1 MKNIVFLFF
10 IVLSFTAFGQQSFYY
25 KTNMQQIFNL
35 RVGMHNVFH
44 YVKMDKQDIVKND
57 LFVIDENTEKLV
69 IPKNGFYEIAASF
82 NFNPSTSV
90 IKFNRGGINFGIVQI
105 SEDNEQYVAATRK
118 SFDKDNQD
126 MFSQIEVYPTI
137 VYLQKGVVVAPAV
150 NSGLI
155 GNVLLGCVLG
165 CKKKNK
171 NCISFSMNIKLIS
184 EEDAYQKY
192 F

>member
-10 IVLSFTAFGQQSFYY
+10 IVFSFTGFAQQSFQY
-25 KTNMQQIFNL
+25 KTNQQQTFNL
-35 RVGMHNVFH
+35 RVGMHKTFH

-57 LFVIDENTEKLV
+57 LFEIDEKTQKLV
-69 IPKNGFYEIAASF
+69 IPENGFYEISASF

-90 IKFNRGGINFGIVQI
+90 IKFNRGGVNFGIVQI
-105 SEDNEQYVAATRK
+105 SDNNEQYVAATRK

-126 MFSQIEVYPTI
+126 MFSRIEVYPTI
-137 VYLQKGVVVAPAV
+137 VYLQKGVVIAPAV

-165 CKKKNK
+165 CEKKNK
-171 NCISFSMNIKLIS
+171 NCTSFSMNITLIS